1 MLINPC
7 SLDKGIDFSRAGNG
21 AMREQKTKDSLGKDP
36 AIETA
41 SSRIWS
47 AVSGKPLP
55 KGIWD

>member
-36 AIETA
+36 HQEILE
-41 SSRIWS
+41 I
-47 AVSGKPLP
+47 P
-55 KGIWD
+55 I